1 MEEWWSLSWL
11 DDASCLQMKSEAW
24 IFTHRKPAKSVRCP
38 LERPP
43 VELVWPWTCPD
54 RQCKW
59 QNLSRFNVKSYR
71 GRPELN
77 EDGSHPG
84 LDCSLGFLLWL
95 VIISGA
101 PTSLRGAK
109 TQLWSSALN
118 TNALVLH
125 KHSYHTAVNTP
136 PLHRS
141 TIRCPHALQQEHPVV
156 HTQNP
161 TTTNNTS
168 RAWSICS

>member
-1 MEEWWSLSWL
+1 MFLLVLGSMTGEMFTAANVCARVTERL
-11 DDASCLQMKSEAW
+11 DDPWIHPCKHLNVKLVNGRVMIFIMTWWCFLFTDESEAW
-24 IFTHRKPAKSVRCP
+24 KQLFTHTKPAKSVRCP

-43 VELVWPWTCPD
+43 AELVWPWTCPD

-84 LDCSLGFLLWL
+84 LDSSLSFLLWL

-101 PTSLRGAK
+101 STSLRGAK
-109 TQLWSSALN
+109 T
-118 TNALVLH
+118 
-125 KHSYHTAVNTP
+125 
-136 PLHRS
+136 
-141 TIRCPHALQQEHPVV
+141 
-156 HTQNP
+156 
-161 TTTNNTS
+161 
-168 RAWSICS
+168 